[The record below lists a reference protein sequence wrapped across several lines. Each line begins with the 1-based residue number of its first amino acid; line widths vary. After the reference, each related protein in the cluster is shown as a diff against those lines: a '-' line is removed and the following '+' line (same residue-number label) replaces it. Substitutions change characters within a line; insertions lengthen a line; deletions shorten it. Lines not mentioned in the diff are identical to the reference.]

1 MKKRGV
7 FPAPLTFSY
16 EDYTVAI
23 TYKKW
28 GVQITAYR
36 TKLDFVYYRSFKHKV
51 VNGKSIFKPMSVMVR
66 YFLISTVKKQKGW
79 IQWEKQR
86 IYEQRLRSLLESQ
99 LLAQQAAS
107 LSQET
112 GGFSPQPMIGMT

>member
-36 TKLDFVYYRSFKHKV
+36 TKLDFVYYRSFRHKV
-51 VNGKSIFKPMSVMVR
+51 VNGRSVFKPMSVMVR
-66 YFLISTVKKQKGW
+66 YFLISATKKQKGW
-79 IQWEKQR
+79 IHWEKQR

-99 LLAQQAAS
+99 LLAQQAA
-107 LSQET
+107 LSSPET
-112 GGFSPQPMIGMT
+112 DGFLPQPMTAMD